1 MNKQNK
7 LKKGIIK
14 VFDFTKSCECL
25 KSNSYEKLVASQKF
39 ELCVLCDCVKK
50 NKDDIAIQ
58 KHIERM
64 VESFAKGDEEA
75 DEKISRRKVINL
87 QKKKIRESFLT
98 MLEDAK
104 SNNEW
109 VVPNRLVA

>member
-1 MNKQNK
+1 MNKKNK

-14 VFDFTKSCECL
+14 VFDLTKSCECL
-25 KSNSYEKLVASQKF
+25 KSNSYEKVVASQIF

-50 NKDDIAIQ
+50 NKDDITNQ

-64 VESFAKGDEEA
+64 VESFAKDEESI
-75 DEKISRRKVINL
+75 EKVSSRNVIDM
-87 QKKKIRESFLT
+87 QKKTMRESFLM

-104 SNNEW
+104 LNNQW